1 MLDNLKK
8 YQILLASKSPR
19 RRELLEQLRI
29 NFTIIS
35 LSGIE
40 ETYPADL
47 PVTEVPLYLARL
59 KADAYRKLIHG
70 NEMIITADTV
80 VIDNG
85 KVLGKPKDH
94 KEAARMLRELS
105 GHSHEVA
112 TGVTVSTIDRSE
124 AFVTR
129 TEVKFAELTDQ
140 EIEYYI
146 ESFNPYDKAGAYGI
160 QEWIGCVAVEYIK
173 GSFYNVM
180 GLPVQRLYEVLKSF

>member
-1 MLDNLKK
+1 M
-8 YQILLASKSPR
+8 
-19 RRELLEQLRI
+19 EQLRI